1 MKRDDYLYT
10 ETDDSCGLCGLRGA
24 QALTVHHIDGN
35 SANDVYENT
44 IVLCYNCHMRYN
56 QQKGITEDEIRVRK
70 RHLMHRT
77 VTTYGVNAL
86 KIAARNDF
94 GVVAMPFLLYHL
106 IDLGFMSKE
115 EDQMGYGAQSDATAR
130 FAITDRGRAILTQWL
145 SE

>member
-10 ETDDSCGLCGLRGA
+10 ETDDSCGLCGLRGEP
-24 QALTVHHIDGN
+24 ALTVHHIDGN
-35 SANDVYENT
+35 SANDVYENM

-130 FAITDRGRAILTQWL
+130 FAITDRGRVVLAQWL
-145 SE
+145 ED

>member
-1 MKRDDYLYT
+1 MNLADRLYT

-24 QALTVHHIDGN
+24 QALTIHHID
-35 SANDVYENT
+35 SDAANDVYENT
-44 IVLCYNCHMRYN
+44 IVLCHNCHTRYH

-86 KIAARNDF
+86 KIAARNNF

-106 IDLGFMSKE
+106 VDLDYMSKE
-115 EDQMGYGAQSDATAR
+115 EDQMGYGAQTDATAR
-130 FAITDRGRAILTQWL
+130 FAITDRGRAVLAQWL
-145 SE
+145 ED

>member
-1 MKRDDYLYT
+1 MNLADRLYT

-24 QALTVHHIDGN
+24 QALTIHHID
-35 SANDVYENT
+35 SDAANDVYENT
-44 IVLCYNCHMRYN
+44 IVLCHNCHTRYHE
-56 QQKGITEDEIRVRK
+56 QKGIREDEIRVRK

-86 KIAARNDF
+86 KIAARNNF

-106 IDLGFMSKE
+106 IDLGYMSKE

-130 FAITDRGRAILTQWL
+130 FAITDQGRVVLKQWL
-145 SE
+145 ED